1 MAWVGWLG
9 RAGRGQV
16 SRDEALRRMG
26 EVLDR
31 DPSVSHTVVKPP
43 REASTGVAVR
53 RRTDAATSAEPD
65 QRGGEREQP
74 DQRRRAS

>member
-26 EVLDR
+26 AVLDR
-31 DPSVSHTVVKPP
+31 EPAVSHTVVRPP
-43 REASTGVAVR
+43 REASTGVALR
-53 RRTDAATSAEPD
+53 RRAEPVPS
-65 QRGGEREQP
+65 GGREEPGRQHEQP